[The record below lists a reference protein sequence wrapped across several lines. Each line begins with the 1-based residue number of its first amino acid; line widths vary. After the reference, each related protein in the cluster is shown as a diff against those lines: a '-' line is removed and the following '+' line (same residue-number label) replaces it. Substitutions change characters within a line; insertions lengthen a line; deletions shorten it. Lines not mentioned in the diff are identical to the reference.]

1 MILKYTRA
9 QVVAEVQ
16 SKILGIKSALHWD
29 VCFDLKAG
37 MHREDIAMKHRMSV
51 ANVDKIHQCK
61 CPEL

>member
-1 MILKYTRA
+1 MILEFTRD
-9 QVVAEVQ
+9 QVVAMVQ
-16 SKILGIKSALHWD
+16 DKTLGIKSAIHWD
-29 VCFDLKAG
+29 VCYDLKTG